1 MTDTQKRF
9 SDYIKAYNGELLLDE
24 PLSRHCTFRIGGPG
38 EVVYTPRDEKAL
50 TAALAFARDNGVPLH
65 VLGNGS
71 NVLIADEGLKGVT
84 LLLINGLTDLLY
96 LGDGLIACGAGVPLK
111 RLCVFAQEHSL
122 TGLEFAYGIPGSVG
136 GALYMNAGAYGGEI
150 KQVLASVRSVDP
162 RTGEAEETP
171 LSELEYAYRNT
182 TFMKNGRIIT
192 AGYFRLLPGD
202 QDAITAKMNELMGR
216 RKASQPL
223 EYPSAGSTFKRPPV
237 GYAAA
242 HIDECGLK
250 GRSVGGAQVS
260 TKHAGF
266 VINTGGATFRDVTE
280 LMRVIK
286 DEVQRQHGVTLEPEV
301 EVLRDTQD

>member
-9 SDYIKAYNGELLLDE
+9 SDYIKDYNGELLLDE
-24 PLSRHCTFRIGGPG
+24 PMSAHCTFRIGGPG

-50 TAALAFARDNGVPLH
+50 VAALTFARENGVPLY

-71 NVLIADEGLKGVT
+71 NVLIPDEGLKGIV

-96 LGDGLIACGAGVPLK
+96 LGDGMIACGAGVPLK
-111 RLCVFAQEHSL
+111 RLCVFALEHSL

-150 KQVLASVRSVDP
+150 KNVLSSVRSVDKI
-162 RTGEAEETP
+162 TGEPAETP
-171 LSELEYAYRNT
+171 LSELTYAYRNT
-182 TFMKNGRIIT
+182 SFMENGRIIT
-192 AGYFRLLPGD
+192 AGYFQLTPGD
-202 QDAITAKMNELMGR
+202 PEEIRARMNELMGK

-223 EYPSAGSTFKRPPV
+223 EYPSAGSTFKRPPE

-242 HIDECGLK
+242 HIDQCGLK
-250 GRSVGGAQVS
+250 GRRVGGAQVS
-260 TKHAGF
+260 EKHAGF
-266 VINTGGATFRDVTE
+266 VINTGGATFQDVTE
-280 LMRVIK
+280 LMRVIR

-301 EVLRDTQD
+301 EILS